1 MNALPIKSG
10 AKKQG
15 FTLIELLVVIA
26 IIAILAAI
34 LFPVFAKVREK
45 ARQASCAS
53 NMKQLGLA
61 IIQYSQDNDE
71 AMPSQ
76 DMFDWWTTPSY
87 WTAYSWREMI
97 YPYVKS
103 TQVYKCPSNSNTN
116 TDFLS
121 GAVAGDTWNGLQP
134 LVCDYVANA
143 NFARNA
149 NKPTSTNGD
158 GPFSPDLNPEP
169 ISGSDVHPVY
179 LSDIADPAS
188 TINLIENNNNGN
200 NAFDVTNSS
209 NATFLWA
216 GHSDFTNYEFNDGHV
231 KCLRPSGTL
240 SVADGGS
247 AQVNYWT
254 RDNVSFSDTTT
265 DNHYQASDLPNALTA
280 INNANKTFK

>member
-1 MNALPIKSG
+1 MKALANKSG
-10 AKKQG
+10 IKPQG

-76 DMFDWWTTPSY
+76 DMFDLWSAPY

-103 TQVYKCPSNSNTN
+103 TQVYRCPSNSNTN

-121 GAVAGDTWNGLQP
+121 GATPGSTWNGLQP
-134 LVCDYVANA
+134 LVCDYVCNA

-149 NKPTSTNGD
+149 NKPTGTNGD
-158 GPFSPDLNPEP
+158 GPFSPTLMPP
-169 ISGSDVHPVY
+169 ASGSGVHAVN
-179 LSDIADPAS
+179 LSDIANPAS

-231 KCLRPSGTL
+231 KCFRPSATL

-247 AQVNYWT
+247 AGLNYWT

-265 DNHYQASDLPNALTA
+265 DNHYQASDLPNALVA
-280 INNANKTFK
+280 LNNANKTFK